1 MKKFEFL
8 SHTADVK
15 FKAYGKTL
23 NQIFENSV
31 EAFSFI
37 ATRGRKVKHL
47 KKRKITL
54 EGDDNESLLYKLMD
68 ELIFLID
75 AKGFLVS
82 SSKLIVKDSK
92 LKGEL
97 KGDNSKNYK
106 GMESIK
112 SATYAEMYVKK
123 TNNGYEAQVVLDV

>member
-8 SHTADVK
+8 PHTADVK
-15 FKAYGKTL
+15 FKAFGSSL
-23 NQIFENSV
+23 NKLFNNSV

-37 ATRGRKVKHL
+37 ATRGRKVKSVKKKKINL
-47 KKRKITL
+47 K
-54 EGDDNESLLYKLMD
+54 GNDYESLLYQLMD
-68 ELIFLID
+68 ELIYLID
-75 AKGFLVS
+75 AEGFLAS
-82 SSKLIVKDSK
+82 SSKLIIKDNK
-92 LKGEL
+92 LTGEI

-123 TNNGYEAQVVLDV
+123 IKNGYEAQVVLDV